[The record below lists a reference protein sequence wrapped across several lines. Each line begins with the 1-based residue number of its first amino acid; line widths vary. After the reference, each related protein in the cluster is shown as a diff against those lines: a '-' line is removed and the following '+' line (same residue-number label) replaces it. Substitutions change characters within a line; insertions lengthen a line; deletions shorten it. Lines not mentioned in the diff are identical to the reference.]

1 MRGRI
6 HAEWQQKTPDKFC
19 QDFLNTP
26 PQPPHRSKLLGSFR
40 IAHGRAVGVIRVRMG
55 RVVMVMIGIMAMPV
69 TLCLMMIMA
78 LGVCVIIRMFIYSGA
93 NALNMMVVTHLREAL
108 MVFKPEHLFSVFAEL
123 AVHVV
128 VAEENAPHPIFK
140 CCNDLRVVIQ
150 VTSLQKFNIRKFFG
164 YMIRNI
170 VDSLH

>member
-1 MRGRI
+1 M
-6 HAEWQQKTPDKFC
+6 
-19 QDFLNTP
+19 
-26 PQPPHRSKLLGSFR
+26 
-40 IAHGRAVGVIRVRMG
+40 IRVRMG

-69 TLCLMMIMA
+69 TLCLMMIMIMT

-93 NALNMMVVTHLREAL
+93 NALNMMVVAHLREAL

-128 VAEENAPHPIFK
+128 VAEENAPYPIFK
-140 CCNDLRVVIQ
+140 CCNDLRMVVQ

-164 YMIRNI
+164 YLIRDI
-170 VDSLH
+170 IDSLH